1 MKSHSLQGQK
11 VTPQLV
17 LFLEFYNSEEQ
28 GPHAAQGTVLKQAV
42 EKVNHR
48 AELEQQPA

>member
-1 MKSHSLQGQK
+1 MKSHCLKCQK
-11 VTPQLV
+11 GARHLL
-17 LFLEFYNSEEQ
+17 LFLEFYDLEEE

-42 EKVNHR
+42 EKVNHS